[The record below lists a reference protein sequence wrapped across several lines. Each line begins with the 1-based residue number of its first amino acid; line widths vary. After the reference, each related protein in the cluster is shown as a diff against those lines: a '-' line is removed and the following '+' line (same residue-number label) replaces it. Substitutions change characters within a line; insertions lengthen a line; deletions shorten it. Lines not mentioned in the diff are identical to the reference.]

1 MVVEN
6 TTGFQLSPQQRRLWN
21 LQAAGLSECASVV
34 ISVEGDLDA
43 VRLRS
48 ALEAVVQRFEIL
60 RTSFQRSSGLK
71 FPFQVVHG
79 EAAVAW
85 ETAALRG
92 PSSEQAAGI
101 EKILRAQSARIDL
114 AMAPVVRVT
123 LVAVD
128 DRRHLL
134 LVSLPSLCADR
145 HGLELL
151 VQHLAETYAGNAAT
165 EEVLQ
170 YADYA
175 AWQNELPQEEEAA
188 QAGEFWKAK
197 NPADVPRLAL
207 PFVKAG
213 TTAPGAE
220 ARIPLTSDGTTEAVP
235 FPRSDENARAHQLS
249 VDRVPISLD
258 GSTKSAIEKAGL
270 ESFLLA
276 AWQTFL
282 WRMSGQAEIVSG
294 FHSDGRQYE
303 EAKNALGTF
312 SRMLPLRAGFDSDPK
327 FDAFLEQTRQGIAQA
342 QESQDYLP
350 SSYSEC
356 EPGVYFGIRDT
367 AEPYSG
373 GGVAFSIAEIRVPE
387 HRAHL
392 GLQVEKAS
400 DDWNAVLVFDQPALS
415 LATAEHFAGCF
426 ATLVRGAAAQ
436 PETVVSRLPLLNEDE
451 RERVVTTFNRTAV
464 EFPSATCLHYLF
476 EEKALRTPSRP
487 ALRCGETALSYA
499 ELNAQANQ
507 IAHALRRYGVKA
519 NVPVGLCVER
529 SAEMIVGLLGILKA
543 GGCYV
548 PLVPDSPKA
557 RLAHQLKETGAPV
570 LLTQEKLLGDLPDF
584 AGAVLCLD
592 RDREKFAAE
601 SSANPEHNIG
611 PQDLAYVIYTSGST
625 GVPKGV
631 AVRHAS
637 LVNYTRFIER
647 RLDLASHPDGL
658 HFATVST
665 IAADLGNTA
674 VFPALVSGGCL
685 HVIGFEMAMAANL
698 FSDYAAKY
706 PIDVLKITPSH
717 LNTLMKASGSDAV
730 LPRKFLVLGGE
741 ASSWEFIRQI
751 MQAGKCAVLN
761 HYGPTEATIGCCTFA
776 VWENDVSAWNPATVP
791 VGRPIA
797 NDCVYILDRHMAPVP
812 VGVAG
817 ELCIGGTGLAQGY
830 LNQPEQTAERFVAN
844 PFRRATDSESRIYRT
859 GDLARFLP
867 DGNIEFMGR
876 IDDQV
881 KIRGF
886 RVEPAEIQNALRKC
900 AGVQQTVVTPYQDK
914 NGEKRLA
921 AYVVAGTGTKADQLR
936 TFLQGVLP
944 EYMVPSAIVMLEKL
958 PLTPNGKVDFRAL
971 PSPEAEGAKV
981 ERPYVAPV
989 TPEEEKM
996 AAIWREVLRVER
1008 VSIHDNFFEMGGHS
1022 LLATQ
1027 IISRIRNNFQ
1037 VQMPLHSFLETPTVA
1052 QLAEKVRHIAPAESE
1067 DAEMARLLAEIEGL
1081 SEEDAERLLAEHM
1094 GKNPGEV

>member
-1 MVVEN
+1 MAVEN

-21 LQAAGLSECASVV
+21 LQVAGLSACASVV

-43 VRLRS
+43 VRLRA
-48 ALEAVVQRFEIL
+48 ALKAVVERFEIL

-79 EAAVAW
+79 EAAVVW
-85 ETAALRG
+85 ETAAVG
-92 PSSEQAAGI
+92 TSSLEQHAEI
-101 EKILRAQSARIDL
+101 EKILQAQSEKVDVA
-114 AMAPVVRVT
+114 AVPVVRAT
-123 LVAVD
+123 LVGLGGH
-128 DRRHLL
+128 RHLL
-134 LVSLPSLCADR
+134 LLSLPSLCSDR
-145 HGLELL
+145 LGLELL
-151 VQHLAETYAGNAAT
+151 VQHLAARYCENAASD
-165 EEVLQ
+165 EVLQ

-188 QAGEFWKAK
+188 QASTFWNSQ
-197 NPADVPRLAL
+197 NPADVPPVAL
-207 PFVKAG
+207 PFVRKVG
-213 TTAPGAE
+213 TATPITANE
-220 ARIPLTSDGTTEAVP
+220 LQHVAVS
-235 FPRSDENARAHQLS
+235 F
-249 VDRVPISLD
+249 D
-258 GSTKSAIEKAGL
+258 GSTKAAIERAGL
-270 ESFLLA
+270 EGFLLA
-276 AWQTFL
+276 AWQVFL
-282 WRMSGQAEIVSG
+282 WRMSGQGEVVTG
-294 FHSDGRQYE
+294 FHSDGRHYE
-303 EAKNALGTF
+303 EAKTALGAF
-312 SRMLPLRAGFDSDPK
+312 SRMLPMRASFDGDPK
-327 FDAFLEQTRQGIAQA
+327 FDAFVEQTRQTITLAK
-342 QESQDYLP
+342 ESQDYLP

-356 EPGVYFGIRDT
+356 EPAVYFCIRNE
-367 AEPYSG
+367 AGAYAGSG
-373 GGVAFSIAEIRVPE
+373 ATFSATEIRVPE

-392 GLQVEKAS
+392 GLQVGKGAS
-400 DDWNAVLVFDQPALS
+400 DWKAALVFDPAALS
-415 LATAEHFAGCF
+415 HETAEHFAGCF
-426 ATLVRGAAAQ
+426 AALVRGAAAH
-436 PETVVSRLPLLNEDE
+436 PATALSHLPLLTEDE
-451 RERVVTTFNRTAV
+451 RERVGTTFNRAAV
-464 EFPSATCLHYLF
+464 EFPAASCLHYLF
-476 EEKALRTPSRP
+476 EEQAQRTPTRP
-487 ALRCGETALSYA
+487 ALRCGETLLSYA
-499 ELNAQANQ
+499 ELNAQANR
-507 IAHALRRYGVKA
+507 IAHTLRRHGVKA
-519 NVPVGLCVER
+519 NVSVGLCVER

-557 RLAHQLKETGAPV
+557 RLAHQLAETDAPV
-570 LLTQEKLLGDLPDF
+570 LLTQEKLLGSLPDF

-592 RDREKFAAE
+592 RDREKFATE
-601 SSANPEHNIG
+601 SAANHERNNV

-685 HVIGFEMAMAANL
+685 HVINFETAMSANL
-698 FSDYAAKY
+698 FSEYAAKY
-706 PIDVLKITPSH
+706 PVDVLKITPSH
-717 LNTLMKASGSDAV
+717 LNTLMKASGSDGV

-751 MQAGKCAVLN
+751 MQEGKCAVLN

-776 VWENDVSAWNPATVP
+776 VWENDVSAWAPATVP

-797 NDCVYILDRHMAPVP
+797 NGSVYILDRHMTPVP
-812 VGVAG
+812 VGVPG
-817 ELCIGGTGLAQGY
+817 ELCVGGAGLAQGY
-830 LNQPEQTAERFVAN
+830 LKQPEQTAERFVAN
-844 PFRRATDSESRIYRT
+844 PFRRAADSEARIYRT

-886 RVEPAEIQNALRKC
+886 RVEPVEIHNALRKY

-914 NGEKRLA
+914 NSEKRLA
-921 AYVVAGTGTKADQLR
+921 AYVVAGTGIKADQLR
-936 TFLQGVLP
+936 TFLQGELP
-944 EYMVPSAIVMLEKL
+944 EYMVPSALVIVEKL
-958 PLTPNGKVDFRAL
+958 PLTANGKVDFRAL

-981 ERPYVAPV
+981 ERPYVAPG

-1081 SEEDAERLLAEHM
+1081 SEEDAERLLAEHT
-1094 GKNPGEV
+1094 GKNPAED

>member
-1 MVVEN
+1 MAVEN

-21 LQAAGLSECASVV
+21 LQAAGLSVRASVV

-43 VRLRS
+43 LRLR
-48 ALEAVVQRFEIL
+48 ATLEAVVQRFEIL

-71 FPFQVVHG
+71 FPFQVVRG

-85 ETAALRG
+85 ETVAVGTSLL
-92 PSSEQAAGI
+92 EQKARI
-101 EKILRAQSARIDL
+101 EKILQEQSGEIDV
-114 AMAPVVRVT
+114 AVTPVVRAT
-123 LVAVD
+123 LVGVGG
-128 DRRHLL
+128 RRHLL
-134 LVSLPSLCADR
+134 LVSLPSLCTDR
-145 HGLELL
+145 LGLELL
-151 VQHLAETYAGNAAT
+151 VQHLAARYGEDAASG
-165 EEVLQ
+165 EVLQ

-175 AWQNELPQEEEAA
+175 AWQNELPQAEE
-188 QAGEFWKAK
+188 AGEFWKGK
-197 NPADVPRLAL
+197 NPADVPPIAL
-207 PFVKAG
+207 PFVRKVD
-213 TTAPGAE
+213 TATPITASE
-220 ARIPLTSDGTTEAVP
+220 LQHVAVS
-235 FPRSDENARAHQLS
+235 F
-249 VDRVPISLD
+249 D
-258 GSTKSAIEKAGL
+258 GSTKAAIERAGL
-270 ESFLLA
+270 ENFLLA
-276 AWQTFL
+276 AWQVFL
-282 WRMSGQAEIVSG
+282 WRMSGQGEVVTG
-294 FHSDGRQYE
+294 CQSDGRHYE
-303 EAKNALGTF
+303 EAKTALGAF
-312 SRMLPLRAGFDSDPK
+312 SRMLPLRASFDGDSK
-327 FDAFLEQTRQGIAQA
+327 FDAFVEQTRQTITQA
-342 QESQDYLP
+342 KESQDYLP

-356 EPGVYFGIRDT
+356 EPAVYFCIRNE
-367 AEPYSG
+367 AGAYAG
-373 GGVAFSIAEIRVPE
+373 GGITFSATEIRVPE
-387 HRAHL
+387 HLAYL
-392 GLQVEKAS
+392 GLQVEKGAS
-400 DDWNAVLVFDQPALS
+400 DWKAALVFDRAALS
-415 LATAEHFAGCF
+415 HETAEDFAGCF
-426 ATLVRGAAAQ
+426 AALARGAAAQ
-436 PETVVSRLPLLNEDE
+436 PATAVSCLPLLNEDQ
-451 RERVVTTFNRTAV
+451 REKIVTTFNRSAV
-464 EFPSATCLHYLF
+464 EFPAATCLHYLF
-476 EEKALRTPSRP
+476 EEQAQRTPTRP

-507 IAHALRRYGVKA
+507 IAHTLRRHGVQE
-519 NVPVGLCVER
+519 NVSVGLCVER

-557 RLAHQLKETGAPV
+557 RLAHQLAETGAPV
-570 LLTQEKLLGDLPDF
+570 LLTQEKLLGNLPAF
-584 AGAVLCLD
+584 AGAVICLD
-592 RDREKFAAE
+592 REREKFATE
-601 SSANPEHNIG
+601 SAANPKRNNA

-637 LVNYTRFIER
+637 LVNYTRFMAG
-647 RLDLASHPDGL
+647 RLDLASHPEGQ

-698 FSDYAAKY
+698 FSEYATKY
-706 PIDVLKITPSH
+706 PVDVLKITPSH
-717 LNTLMKASGSDAV
+717 LNTLMKASGSDGV

-741 ASSWEFIRQI
+741 ASSWEFIQQI

-776 VWENDVSAWNPATVP
+776 VWENDVSAWSPATVP

-797 NDCVYILDRHMAPVP
+797 NDSVYILDRHMSPVP

-817 ELCIGGTGLAQGY
+817 ELCVGGAGLALGY
-830 LNQPEQTAERFVAN
+830 LKQPEQTAERFVAN
-844 PFRRATDSESRIYRT
+844 PFRRAADSEARIYRT
-859 GDLARFLP
+859 GDLARYLP

-886 RVEPAEIQNALRKC
+886 RVEPAEIQNALRRY

-921 AYVVAGTGTKADQLR
+921 AYVVVGKATKADQLR
-936 TFLQGVLP
+936 AFLQGELP
-944 EYMVPSAIVMLEKL
+944 EYMVPSAIVMLEQL

-971 PSPEAEGAKV
+971 PSPEAEGAKA
-981 ERPYVAPV
+981 ERPYVAPS

-996 AAIWREVLRVER
+996 AAIWREVLRVEC

-1027 IISRIRNNFQ
+1027 IISRIRNIFQ
-1037 VQMPLHSFLETPTVA
+1037 VQMPLHSFLDTPTVA
-1052 QLAEKVRHIAPAESE
+1052 QLAEKARHIEPSE
-1067 DAEMARLLAEIEGL
+1067 REDSEMARLLAEIEGL
-1081 SEEDAERLLAEHM
+1081 SEEDAERLLAEHT